1 MSVEQLRAAAVVTP
15 DAVLE
20 PGAVVVEDGVI
31 ADVRPLPPTTAVP
44 SRVLAPGFVDFQVN
58 GHDDVDVA
66 HARGEDWDRLDRL
79 LLAQGVTTW
88 CPPLVTGPPESYAG
102 ALGRLDSATARPERR
117 PRPTLAGVHLEGPFL
132 GGAPGAH
139 RREWLRPIDLDW
151 LAGLAAPAGLALA

>member
-31 ADVRPLPPTTAVP
+31 ADVRPLSPTTAVP
-44 SRVLAPGFVDFQVN
+44 SRVLAPGFVDLQVN

-66 HARGEDWDRLDRL
+66 YAQGEDWDRLDRL

-88 CPPLVTGPPESYAG
+88 CPTPVTAPPRSYAH
-102 ALGRLDSATARPERR
+102 ALGRLATARARPQRR

-139 RREWLRPIDLDW
+139 PREWLRPIE
-151 LAGLAAPAGLALA
+151 